1 MNIAPLLQDAKASHD
16 RIVEELTRVYDQL
29 DENMKFDRFN
39 DRVERLVVP
48 FDLKLQ
54 FDLLKLAL
62 TGRKKED
69 SLAFLYGAGFF
80 QYEIL
85 RYVKEYADV
94 RGIENLDVTYQN
106 ILAISEEER
115 ARFLAIAKASIEP
128 LWDDALKAI
137 SKADLVVERDAF
149 QSLENHLLRF
159 VDCFLMVDESV
170 TETEIRKAVET
181 IRVNMLGP
189 IVEANDELFRRS
201 EVK

>member
-62 TGRKKED
+62 AGRKKED

-106 ILAISEEER
+106 ILTISEEER

-181 IRVNMLGP
+181 VRVNMLGP

>member
-39 DRVERLVVP
+39 DRIERLVVP

-62 TGRKKED
+62 AGRKKED

-94 RGIENLDVTYQN
+94 RGLDNLDVTYQN
-106 ILAISEEER
+106 LLTISQEER
-115 ARFLAIAKASIEP
+115 ARFPALAKASIEP

-159 VDCFLMVDESV
+159 FDCFLTVDESV

-181 IRVNMLGP
+181 VRVIMLGP

>member
-62 TGRKKED
+62 AGRKKED

-106 ILAISEEER
+106 ILTISEEER

-149 QSLENHLLRF
+149 QSMENHLLRF

-181 IRVNMLGP
+181 VRVNMLGP

>member
-16 RIVEELTRVYDQL
+16 RIVEELTRVYNQL

-62 TGRKKED
+62 AGRKKED

-94 RGIENLDVTYQN
+94 RGIENLDATYQN